1 LQLPPLNIKAYLS
14 MSGSGECADAE
25 WPELALFCHAQ
36 NFYLVRFG
44 AIWCDLLLIPLFF
57 AVGAAMETA
66 D

>member
-1 LQLPPLNIKAYLS
+1 